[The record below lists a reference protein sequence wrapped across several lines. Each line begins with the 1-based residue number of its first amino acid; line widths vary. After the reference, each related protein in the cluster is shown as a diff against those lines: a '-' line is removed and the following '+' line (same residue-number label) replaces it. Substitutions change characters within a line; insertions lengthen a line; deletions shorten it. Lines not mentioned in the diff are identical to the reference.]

1 MTFVYYNIKQYW
13 DTESRHRLR

>member
-1 MTFVYYNIKQYW
+1 MTFVYYYIKQYW